1 MDRKT
6 GCVYLVGA
14 GCGEADLI
22 TVRGLA
28 LLRRCD
34 TAVYDDLIPAE
45 LLGELPPGA
54 EAVYVGK
61 RSGRHAMPQEEIC
74 ALLAAKAREGRVVV
88 RLKGGDPFVF
98 GRGGEEALALQE
110 AGIPWEVVPGISSAI
125 AIPGQAGI
133 PVTHRGVSQGIHIVT
148 AHTAHTPDG
157 LPEGFDALAAQPG
170 TLVLLMGLEQ
180 LPRIA
185 RRLIQGGM
193 GPDTPAAVLSGGSA
207 PRPMA
212 VRGTLADIVE
222 RCRTAG
228 VLPPA
233 VIVVGGSAGL
243 DLNRGPG
250 RPLTGLSVGLTGTEE
265 TAGRV
270 RPALRL
276 LGAEVFWAQ
285 RSLVEELDPP
295 IPWEAL
301 EDGRGRWLVF
311 TSGNGVTCFF
321 RRLRRERVDLRRLAR
336 CRFAA
341 VGAATG
347 ARLAEHGISAD
358 LIPGEHTTGALA
370 RALEKAVHPE
380 EEVWLLRSALGSPAL
395 ARDLAR
401 RCPVRELALY
411 TLRSDPR
418 IPEAARGRHM
428 DYLVFSSASGAE
440 FYFQAWGEIPEDT
453 RPVCIGPVTAA
464 ALARR
469 CDCPVL
475 TASDISARGI
485 ADAILSDRLGS
496 AGGEGASVS
505 RGQE

>member
-1 MDRKT
+1 MGKKT

-22 TVRGLA
+22 TVRGLS

-34 TAVYDDLIPAE
+34 TAVYDDLIAAE
-45 LLGELPPGA
+45 LLEELPPGA
-54 EAVYVGK
+54 ESIYVGK
-61 RSGRHAMPQEEIC
+61 RSGKHALPQEEIC
-74 ALLAAKAREGRVVV
+74 ALLAAKAGEGRVVV

-98 GRGGEEALALQE
+98 GRGGEEALALQA
-110 AGIPWEVVPGISSAI
+110 AGIPWEAVPGISSAI

-133 PVTHRGVSQGIHIVT
+133 PVTHRGLSQSVHIVT

-157 LPEGFDALAAQPG
+157 LPEGLDGLAGQSG
-170 TLVLLMGLEQ
+170 TLVLLMGLER
-180 LPRIA
+180 LERIA
-185 RRLIQGGM
+185 GRLIQAGM
-193 GPDTPAAVLSGGSA
+193 SPDTPAAVLSGGNA
-207 PRPMA
+207 PRPAA
-212 VRGTLADIVE
+212 VRGTLADIAP

-233 VIVVGGSAGL
+233 VIVVGGSAAL

-265 TAGRV
+265 TAARV

-285 RSLVEELDPP
+285 RSLVEELNPP

-301 EDGRGRWLVF
+301 GDGRERWLVF
-311 TSGNGVTCFF
+311 TSGNGVTQFF
-321 RRLRRERVDLRRLAR
+321 RRLHREGVDLRRLAR

-347 ARLAEHGISAD
+347 ARLAEHGIFAD
-358 LIPGEHTTGALA
+358 LIPGEHTTAALA
-370 RALEKAVHPE
+370 RALEGAVRPE
-380 EEVWLLRSALGSPAL
+380 EEVWLLRSALGSRDL
-395 ARDLAR
+395 AEDLAR
-401 RCPVRELALY
+401 RCPVREFALY
-411 TLRSDPR
+411 TLRSAPGVQ
-418 IPEAARGRHM
+418 EAARGRHM
-428 DYLVFSSASGAE
+428 DYLVFSSASGVE
-440 FYFQAWGEIPEDT
+440 FYFQTCGALPRNT

-469 CDCPVL
+469 CDRPAF
-475 TASDISARGI
+475 TASHISAQGI
-485 ADAILSDRLGS
+485 VDAILSDWLRT
-496 AGGEGASVS
+496 AGK
-505 RGQE
+505 RK